1 VTVGSVSVEEIAAL
15 VRQAGK
21 AVMEVYACAF
31 HVESKGDGSPVTEAD
46 RRAEEI
52 ILRGL
57 DRIAP
62 RVPVLSEEAASSDD
76 HLPTAGLD
84 GNVDGSRLFWL
95 VDPLDGTK
103 EFVSR
108 NGEFTINVALVQ
120 EGVPVLGVVLAPAVD
135 RLFAADSSSGAV
147 MEDVDGRRPVSARAQ
162 PAEGATVVSSRSH
175 GDADALA
182 RFTARRR
189 IAAHLN
195 AGSSLKFCL
204 LAAGQA
210 DLYPRFGRTME
221 WDTAAGD
228 AVLRAAGGRVTDLE
242 GQDLRYGKPGFENPH
257 FVAWGRESAGTPVVG
272 PMLSGRE

>member
-1 VTVGSVSVEEIAAL
+1 MDPAPLEEITAL
-15 VRQAGK
+15 VRQAGE

-31 HVESKGDGSPVTEAD
+31 RVESKVDGSPVTEAD

-62 RVPVLSEEAASSDD
+62 EVPVISEEAASADD
-76 HLPTAGLD
+76 HGPTTVLD
-84 GNVDGSRLFWL
+84 GNGDRSPLFWL

-135 RLFAADSSSGAV
+135 RLFAADSSGAV
-147 MEDVDGRRPVSARAQ
+147 IEDVDGRRPVSARTQ

-182 RFTARRR
+182 RFTAGRR

-204 LAAGQA
+204 LAAGRA
-210 DLYPRFGRTME
+210 DVYPRFGRTME

-228 AVLRAAGGRVTDLE
+228 AVLRAAGGRVTDLQ
-242 GQDLRYGKPGFENPH
+242 GQDLGYGKPGFENPH
-257 FVAWGRESAGTPVVG
+257 FVAWGREATGTPAVG
-272 PMLSGRE
+272 APAVGT

>member
-1 VTVGSVSVEEIAAL
+1 MDPVSLDEVADL
-15 VRQAGK
+15 VREAGE

-31 HVESKGDGSPVTEAD
+31 RVEAKVDGSPVTEAD

-57 DRIAP
+57 DRLAP
-62 RVPVLSEEAASSDD
+62 GVPVVSEEAASSDD
-76 HLPTAGLD
+76 NAAGAALD
-84 GNVDGSRLFWL
+84 GDGDWSRLFWL

-135 RLFAADSSSGAV
+135 RLFAADGSGAV
-147 MEDVDGRRPVSARAQ
+147 LEDADGRRPVSARTE

-182 RFTARRR
+182 RFTECRR

-228 AVLRAAGGRVTDLE
+228 AVLRAAGGRVTDLQ

-257 FVAWGRESAGTPVVG
+257 FVAWGREAAGTPGVDAPAV
-272 PMLSGRE
+272 RT